1 MIARFLR
8 LFLFSNLWFPLA
20 WTVTEPLLWLAGRRA
35 ARSPRL
41 LLEKSRNIL
50 VVRLDEIGDVV
61 LTTPF
66 LRELRNATPT
76 AWISL
81 VVKPSVLNLVD
92 QCPYVDEV
100 LPYRDD
106 RGMERFSF
114 FERFRRAISAGRK
127 HLWRRRYDVAIVP
140 RWDID
145 LYDAIVLAY
154 FSGARSRVGYS
165 HGDYLD
171 RFLSH
176 KLRNDSLKHE
186 VERNLEV
193 LRSVGSHVGNQ
204 ALEVW
209 LAHEDRVFA
218 DNVVS
223 RFASGS
229 DGPIIAIAPGAGAPI
244 RRWPRD
250 RFAEVTA
257 WLVSGFNARVVVV
270 GGNQD
275 GLFNVRQEYV
285 PSIVDM
291 VGKTTLRQ
299 TAAILERSVLFIGN
313 DSGPMHIAAAAAVP
327 VVEISCHPIT
337 ASTAHSNSPARFG
350 PWGVAHRAIQPLPL
364 PGCSAGCRSHGPH
377 CILEIT
383 VDQVKEAVRSL
394 LPLNRGGEPSQECGD
409 RG

>member
-1 MIARFLR
+1 MIDHFLR
-8 LFLFSNLWFPLA
+8 LFLFSKLWFPLV
-20 WTVTEPLLWLAGRRA
+20 WTVTEPFLWLAGRR

-50 VVRLDEIGDVV
+50 VIRLDEIGDLV

-76 AWISL
+76 AWITL

-92 QCPYVDEV
+92 QCPYVNEV
-100 LPYRDD
+100 LPYSDD
-106 RGMERFSF
+106 RGMDRFSV
-114 FERFRRAISAGRK
+114 FERFRRAVSASRK

-154 FSGARSRVGYS
+154 FSGARWRVGYS

-171 RFLSH
+171 RFLSYR
-176 KLRNDSLKHE
+176 LRNGSLKHE

-193 LRSVGSHVGNQ
+193 LRSVGSHVGKNT
-204 ALEVW
+204 LEVW

-218 DNVVS
+218 DKVVG
-223 RFASGS
+223 RIAAGS
-229 DGPIIAIAPGAGAPI
+229 DSPIIAIAPGAGAPI
-244 RRWPRD
+244 RRWPLD
-250 RFAEVTA
+250 RFTEVA
-257 WLVSGFNARVVVV
+257 GWLISRFNARVVVV

-275 GLFNVRQEYV
+275 GHFNVQEYG

-291 VGKTTLRQ
+291 VDKTTLRQ
-299 TAAILERSVLFIGN
+299 TAAILERCVLFIGN
-313 DSGPMHIAAAAAVP
+313 DSGPMHLAAAAGAP
-327 VVEISCHPIT
+327 IVEISCHPMT
-337 ASTAHSNSPARFG
+337 ASTAHSNSPSRFG
-350 PWGVAHRAIQPLPL
+350 PWGVAHRVIQPLPL
-364 PGCSAGCRSHGPH
+364 PGCSAGCRSDGPH